1 MKKQIIPALT
11 ILIIS
16 LLIAVGSQTFL
27 GACLHDDGSFGACHW
42 ACRAML
48 GEGALLAVL
57 SLSALLMKRERA
69 GLYMA
74 MLPAS
79 MLGILTP
86 GTLIALCK
94 MPTMRCRMLTQPA
107 MTILFGA
114 ILLASLVGWLLSR
127 RGRSDT

>member
-1 MKKQIIPALT
+1 MKKSIIPALIT
-11 ILIIS
+11 LS
-16 LLIAVGSQTFL
+16 LSVIAALGSQTFL
-27 GACLHDDGSFGACHW
+27 GACAHEDGSFGACHW
-42 ACRAML
+42 ACRAIL

-57 SLSALLMKRERA
+57 SLMALAMKRERA
-69 GLYMA
+69 GLYLA

-79 MLGILTP
+79 VLGLLTP

-114 ILLASLVGWLLSR
+114 MLLASLIGWLLSR
-127 RGRSDT
+127 RGEK